1 MTKQAPTLVSTERDS
16 HPRNPRHKERDVIEL
31 LNDPIVRQVLTD
43 AFVQVCAALVLVSLV
58 AGVGTIAMD
67 QRARTRGRK

>member
-1 MTKQAPTLVSTERDS
+1 
-16 HPRNPRHKERDVIEL
+16 VIEL